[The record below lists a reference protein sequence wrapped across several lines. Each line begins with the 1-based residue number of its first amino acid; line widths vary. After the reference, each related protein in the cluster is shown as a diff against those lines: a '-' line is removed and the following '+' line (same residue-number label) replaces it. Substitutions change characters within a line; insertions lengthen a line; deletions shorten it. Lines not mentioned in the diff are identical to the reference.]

1 MTVRGNDGLEQH
13 PRKVEQA
20 RSIPDGH
27 VHRDHNFEDEET
39 TSTRP
44 ATPAPESPR
53 TSGTGTCLTASRN
66 PTSFQAAASLS
77 KYAREPGVRPRRVRR
92 CRSMASRSLRWATSP
107 ARSASASREAG
118 TPPAT
123 ASSSQR
129 LRKPR
134 ILAPNRVPE
143 AGDRA
148 GAGRFAGRR
157 RSVGGVRFS
166 GMRRTG
172 DIVLILSGSRARRRG
187 RKTSAEDAPW
197 RWTGTVFAA
206 FGRVAGPH
214 REDGGGGAHGLE
226 RRPPV
231 GTRGAPRRAR
241 RDPTRQRWF
250 PPRRR
255 AQGRRWRPLPGTPTS
270 GRHAA
275 RRAATAYR
283 SSGKVV
289 LPDAVAPFPR
299 REIRRRPPPAGGAD
313 RRSAFQAVSAVL
325 VGRGGTPGYPKTCSS
340 NSWL

>member
-1 MTVRGNDGLEQH
+1 
-13 PRKVEQA
+13 
-20 RSIPDGH
+20 
-27 VHRDHNFEDEET
+27 
-39 TSTRP
+39 
-44 ATPAPESPR
+44 
-53 TSGTGTCLTASRN
+53 
-66 PTSFQAAASLS
+66 
-77 KYAREPGVRPRRVRR
+77 
-92 CRSMASRSLRWATSP
+92 MASRCLRWATSP

-187 RKTSAEDAPW
+187 RKTSPEDAPW

-231 GTRGAPRRAR
+231 GTRPGG
-241 RDPTRQRWF
+241 
-250 PPRRR
+250 PPRRTAPR
-255 AQGRRWRPLPGTPTS
+255 ARWSCRTPLRRSPGGRYAVARLRRAVPTRGRRSRQWAPPPPLCAPPRGEPPLPGGVTTC
-270 GRHAA
+270 AA
-275 RRAATAYR
+275 RSAAR
-283 SSGKVV
+283 
-289 LPDAVAPFPR
+289 
-299 REIRRRPPPAGGAD
+299 AD
-313 RRSAFQAVSAVL
+313 RRSAFQAVSAVR